1 MATIKGWSRNILL
14 ALGVL
19 ATLFLVWYF
28 SAIITYIL
36 ISLVLSFLGRPVMR
50 WLMKFKIWKLKMP
63 ENLAAFITLILL
75 LVSFIGFFWF
85 MIPFLLTEIET
96 LSVINFDAIL
106 EYVRE
111 PLSRIARFAKGEYV
125 TVDNVSF
132 YDLIRDQLSSSF
144 DFSKL
149 SNVLSFVTGILG
161 ELLIG
166 FISVAFIT
174 FFFLKEKDMF
184 RNGVLLLVPTEFEE
198 KVGNILNS
206 ISYLLRRYFIG
217 LLFEVFIVML
227 LDTVGMM
234 ILGIQ
239 FQHAIII
246 GLFCG
251 LFCVVPYVGPWIGS
265 AIGLM
270 IGTAIN
276 MDKDFMSFTLPLLG
290 LMALAFLVVKIFD
303 NIVLQPLI
311 YSSSVKAHP
320 LEVFLVIIA
329 AGSVAG
335 VIGMILAIPI
345 YTILRV
351 VAKEFFENLKIVKKL
366 TENLDQEDTKK
377 PPWIQL

>member
-1 MATIKGWSRNILL
+1 MATIKGWSRNLLL
-14 ALGVL
+14 AAGALL
-19 ATLFLVWYF
+19 TLFLIWYF
-28 SAIITYIL
+28 SRIVTYIF
-36 ISLVLSFLGRPVMR
+36 ISLVLSFLGRPMMR
-50 WLMKFKIWKLKMP
+50 WMMRIKFWKFRIP
-63 ENLAAFITLILL
+63 ENLAAFITLIFILGL
-75 LVSFIGFFWF
+75 TIGFFWF
-85 MIPFLLTEIET
+85 IIPFLMTEIET
-96 LSVINFDAIL
+96 LSVINFDAIFD
-106 EYVRE
+106 YVRE

-132 YDLIRDQLSSSF
+132 ADLLRDRLNTSF

-149 SNVLSFVTGILG
+149 SNVLGFVTDIFG
-161 ELLIG
+161 ELFIG
-166 FISVAFIT
+166 LISVSFIT

-198 KVGNILNS
+198 KVEKILTS

-217 LLFEVFIVML
+217 LLFEVLIVMM
-227 LDTVGMM
+227 LDTVGML
-234 ILGIQ
+234 ILGIE
-239 FQHAIII
+239 FQHAVII

-290 LMALAFLVVKIFD
+290 LMTGVFLIVKIFD
-303 NIVLQPLI
+303 NLILQPLI

-329 AGSVAG
+329 AGSMAG
-335 VIGMILAIPI
+335 VIGMMLAIPI

-351 VAKEFFENLKIVKKL
+351 VAKEFFDNMKIVKKL
-366 TENLDQEDTKK
+366 TENLDQEDNKII
-377 PPWIQL
+377 PWK

>member
-1 MATIKGWSRNILL
+1 MATIKGWSRNLLL
-14 ALGVL
+14 AAGALL
-19 ATLFLVWYF
+19 TLFLIWYF
-28 SAIITYIL
+28 SRIVTYIF
-36 ISLVLSFLGRPVMR
+36 ISLVLSFLGRPMMR
-50 WLMKFKIWKLKMP
+50 WMMRIKFWKFRIP
-63 ENLAAFITLILL
+63 ENLAAFITLIFILG
-75 LVSFIGFFWF
+75 FTIGFFWF
-85 MIPFLLTEIET
+85 IIPFLMTEIET
-96 LSVINFDAIL
+96 LSVINFDAIFD
-106 EYVRE
+106 YVRE

-132 YDLIRDQLSSSF
+132 ADLLRDRLNTSF

-149 SNVLSFVTGILG
+149 SNVLGFVTDIFG
-161 ELLIG
+161 ELFIG
-166 FISVAFIT
+166 LISVSFIT

-198 KVGNILNS
+198 KVEKILTS
-206 ISYLLRRYFIG
+206 ISHLLRRYFIG
-217 LLFEVFIVML
+217 LLFEVLIVMM
-227 LDTVGMM
+227 LDTVGML
-234 ILGIQ
+234 ILGIE
-239 FQHAIII
+239 FQHAVII

-290 LMALAFLVVKIFD
+290 LMAGVFLIVKIFD
-303 NIVLQPLI
+303 NLILQPFI

-329 AGSVAG
+329 AGSMAG
-335 VIGMILAIPI
+335 VIGMMLAIPI

-351 VAKEFFENLKIVKKL
+351 VAKEFFDNMKIVKKL
-366 TENLDQEDTKK
+366 TENLDQEDNKII
-377 PPWIQL
+377 PWK